1 MTKVRL
7 PLTPYRAL
15 ARIAELLGWDG
26 CAAVLG
32 NSEWTVRKWSDPDA
46 EREISFQ
53 DAMRLDAAFMRA
65 GGEGA
70 PLYECY
76 AARID
81 LLARD
86 DGSDSSKLLAAA
98 SRAATE
104 LAEAVSASIDAAA
117 QGGNQKLCRRAI
129 TEAEEGMEALQ
140 SLIFSLKRLTPVG
153 G

>member
-26 CAAVLG
+26 CASVLG

-98 SRAATE
+98 SRAAKE

-117 QGGNQKLCRRAI
+117 QGGNKALCRRAI

-140 SLIFSLKRLTPVG
+140 ALFFSLKRLAASG